1 MKKHRQRVSDGQ
13 IYQTKPLA
21 LAKLF
26 TEFKVKESQVTLDII
41 SEPEQ
46 QLS

>member
-1 MKKHRQRVSDGQ
+1 MKHRQRISNGQ
-13 IYQTKPLA
+13 IYQSKPLA

-41 SEPEQ
+41 GRLEQ